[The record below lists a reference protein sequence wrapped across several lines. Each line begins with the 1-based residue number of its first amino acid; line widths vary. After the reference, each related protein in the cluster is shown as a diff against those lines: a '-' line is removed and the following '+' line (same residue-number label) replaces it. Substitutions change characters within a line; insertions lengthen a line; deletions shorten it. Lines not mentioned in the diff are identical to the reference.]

1 MILLQVNGI
10 TKSFSGTD
18 ILNNVRLEV
27 QHRDRVALVGR
38 NGAGKSTL
46 LKIIAGEMTA
56 DSGDLIMPKDV
67 QVGYLEQHAGI
78 DSPLTIWEEMLTV
91 FGPLLEMEKR
101 LRKLEAQMADPS
113 VYENPQEYDRVMKDY
128 DALQI
133 DFKDSGGYQYES
145 DMRSV
150 LHGMRFYTEDY
161 EKQVNLLSGGQKTRL
176 ALAKM
181 LLSKPDLLIL
191 DEPTNHLDI
200 ETLGWLEKYLVSYEG
215 AILIVSHDRYFLD
228 QIVTITYEVS
238 RRKVTKYVGNYS
250 AYLVEKAKNYERDK
264 KLYERETSEKAKLED
279 FIQRNIARASTSK
292 MAKSRRKLLERT
304 EWMDAPE
311 GDEKSASF
319 SFSIDRQSG
328 NDVLTLDNIAVGYQ
342 GKAVSENINMHA
354 YKGDRIAII
363 GPNGIGKST
372 LLKTIVKRQE
382 PIGGTIRYGTNV
394 QFGYYDQNQATILGT
409 GTVLQE
415 LWDEWPMM
423 NEKDVRSVLGRFLFT
438 GEDVEK
444 PVATLSGGE
453 KARLSL
459 AKLMLQKSNTLVLDE
474 PTNHLDL
481 DSKEV
486 LENALD
492 DFPGTIL
499 FVSHDRY
506 FINRI
511 ATKVIDVGPTG
522 VTEYLGDYDYF
533 IEKKN
538 ELEEMKAEKIASE
551 QKTQSR
557 NSRNEEDKEFKRQE
571 RRLTRAIA
579 EIEESIG
586 KMDTDIAILQEE
598 LLNPAFADDHV
609 KLMELQEQIDELQM
623 QHDNQSEEWLNLQEE
638 LEKLNS

>member
-511 ATKVIDVGPTG
+511 ATKVMDVGPTG

-598 LLNPAFADDHV
+598 LLNPALADDHV